1 MVYNRTG
8 TAPWSLSREAGI
20 QSATVDSTIEVP
32 QYLQPTINTGVIDL
46 EGNWKG
52 ITSSDKQFLI
62 DPEHLAIPNGAA
74 VLSPQRADHE
84 YIDMTGFNDLFLAIK
99 VSNGGN
105 FAIDAVMGPDTYSF
119 ANLSPVKSAY
129 TLKGNM
135 PQGTTSDFENLFI
148 DSAESMV
155 ADVWNIFVIGANLR
169 EQKLLQFK
177 ITNNSGGESNIQFAS
192 LRVV

>member
-1 MVYNRTG
+1 LVYNRTG

>member
-1 MVYNRTG
+1 LVYNRTG

-52 ITSSDKQFLI
+52 VTSSDTQFLI
-62 DPEHLAIPNGAA
+62 DPEHLAIPNTG
-74 VLSPQRADHE
+74 VTLSPQKSDHE
-84 YIDMTGFNDLFLAIK
+84 YIDMTGFKDVFIAIK

-105 FAIDAVMGPDTYSF
+105 YQITAVMGPDTYPF
-119 ANLSPVKSAY
+119 ANLSPINAAA
-129 TLKGNM
+129 TLKGTIKSN
-135 PQGTTSDFENLFI
+135 PAAFSNLFN
-148 DSAESMV
+148 DSSEALT
-155 ADVWNIFVIGANLR
+155 ADVWNIFPIGDGELAG
-169 EQKLLQFK
+169 QKLLQFK
-177 ITNNSGGESNIQFAS
+177 IINNSGAESNIQFAS